1 MSRGISQV
9 TQEESYVSTRPRG
22 KQLRIAHELYILTL
36 DILIL
41 LVSLRP
47 VDLRRIL
54 NSKTDES
61 KLSRFRLY
69 YEKI

>member
-1 MSRGISQV
+1 MSRGVIQG
-9 TQEESYVSTRPRG
+9 TQAESYVSKRPRG

-41 LVSLRP
+41 LVSVRP
-47 VDLRRIL
+47 SVARRML
-54 NSKTDES
+54 NGKADES